1 MPKAKINVL
10 NSSEGV
16 YRSRAYFLHII
27 TPKFQFWG
35 FCPQNLENHR
45 SLIINNQL

>member
-35 FCPQNLENHR
+35 ILPSKFRKPPFTYYQ
-45 SLIINNQL
+45 